1 MPSPVILLDETSVSV
16 YTRLY
21 SGRAMEGKQKC
32 CIRLACSGINTSEI
46 KEGLGKFKA
55 SVEG

>member
-1 MPSPVILLDETSVSV
+1 
-16 YTRLY
+16 
-21 SGRAMEGKQKC
+21 MEGEQNFF
-32 CIRLACSGINTSEI
+32 IRLAYSVINTSEI